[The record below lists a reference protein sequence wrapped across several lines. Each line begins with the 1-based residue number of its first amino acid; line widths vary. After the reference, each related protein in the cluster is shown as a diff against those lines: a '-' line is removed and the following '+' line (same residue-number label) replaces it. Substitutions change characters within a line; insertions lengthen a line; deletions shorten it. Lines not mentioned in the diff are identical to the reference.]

1 MGDNIMRKSERTVG
15 TELRIDIVL
24 RDPVTGRIYKK
35 KNSPMDC
42 GVKDMYSFV
51 AMKYQGEKKRQQAI
65 IKKDIQK
72 RQ

>member
-1 MGDNIMRKSERTVG
+1 MGDNGMGKNEQTVDI
-15 TELRIDIVL
+15 ELRIDIVL

-65 IKKDIQK
+65 INRDMQK
-72 RQ
+72 RE